1 MLIFDVFGG
10 LKEILLKFFFWVFV
24 WSLVLLILVKWVE
37 FMLVDLG
44 EVGCLWILFIGV
56 NFGFL
61 FVMSLSLDWILF
73 LSFLFVFVSD
83 EDEVLCVFWEEK
95 FLFLMFG
102 FLELL
107 LLWVSCFE
115 YCLIDLLYIIGFLW
129 SDWDCVFILLR

>member
-1 MLIFDVFGG
+1 
-10 LKEILLKFFFWVFV
+10 
-24 WSLVLLILVKWVE
+24 
-37 FMLVDLG
+37 MLVDLG

-73 LSFLFVFVSD
+73 LSFLFVFVSDED